1 MACWGAQGFSWHLC
15 ARTWN
20 DSHWRVKLQ
29 HPLLARGLLIAWYFS
44 IVLSQPI
51 VTWSWESNE
60 TSRSQ
65 IMLKSSC
72 GRLLR
77 SQGRGRQETPG
88 PAAPARF
95 LGMPSFCKQRQQR
108 MTSTQ
113 AGKAVR
119 KECSEILNVFQCIF
133 IEYFRF
139 LVVLF
144 LLWVLHPSD
153 TSG

>member
-1 MACWGAQGFSWHLC
+1 MACWGAQGSSWHPC

-29 HPLLARGLLIAWYFS
+29 HSRLARGLLIAWYFS

-65 IMLKSSC
+65 ITLKSSC
-72 GRLLR
+72 GWLLR

-88 PAAPARF
+88 PAAPARV
-95 LGMPSFCKQRQQR
+95 LGLPSFCKQRQQK

-119 KECSEILNVFQCIF
+119 KEYSEILNVFQCIF
-133 IEYFRF
+133 IDYYRF